1 MTNSYFIE
9 APDYAS
15 VLDKSFTS
23 LNASL
28 ARQEEMERD
37 NDRRRL
43 QNAAVPL
50 QIFKQLIDFSVT
62 AKQAIDKVEAKKY
75 LEAESKGASSA
86 ALSKIDEEYEQ
97 ETDDAWK
104 TGTDAYKLE
113 TEIEK
118 TALEN
123 DDITTAEQQKF
134 GVGHQVINARDLS
147 VAYLD
152 KIPTWWTSGGFDK
165 KYNAAQSLEA
175 KQKVIEQFELRLT
188 GVRKDNIPD
197 RLYNKFVKDKQNSF
211 FAEIRNQGKQ
221 QIQEKITKERFA
233 KMSGRLTQISQSS
246 SETFLAEI
254 SQFKEENRG
263 AFKDDLKGATVFVLQ
278 HFLQGNQD
286 GDIPPEKTEMLMDEL
301 TKSKTTGKLTPLKQI
316 MKEQEV
322 DDILEQVENF
332 KKQLVQ
338 KHEQKVETDRKLA
351 GQAFKR
357 EEAELLKNEGR
368 RFTENEIKEKIK
380 EWRANSVHPLPE
392 EYKTAL
398 SVEDQVEEDVVDR
411 LSYKYANKIPI
422 YEEDL
427 IGLQDPDKIRYWRPL
442 QQSSDQ
448 WAIPQDIKSMADG
461 RINTITSKHLKE
473 TTASNDKSDQWTIT
487 RDNAKLRY
495 AELYEYYSD
504 KESTPLKIHDRAL
517 ADVKAEI
524 FNGDHDAEREID
536 PTNQYALNIEMAHS
550 SIAANKN
557 IITTAVIPG
566 TQEALQEA
574 IENPNTIPKM
584 YKDIAR
590 KYQTMSPHD
599 LMYAQMEA
607 AGNKVEKDPIT
618 KEIEKLDPDVQQL
631 LKHHPTHGRVAR
643 ALLKEYQ
650 KDGEITYDDVEFLL
664 EEIKQYQ
671 IKLLDEE
678 LKKRGITTPE
688 LGALTPQK
696 GDWQTLENGTYV
708 VFDGE
713 QWQQRGVFFT
723 NKQPYIGNIEEY
735 LDKDLIRRKF

>member
-15 VLDKSFTS
+15 ILDRSFTS

-37 NDRRRL
+37 NDRRRE

-50 QIFKQLIDFSVT
+50 QVFEKLIDFSTTV
-62 AKQAIDKVEAKKY
+62 AKTVKETQAKKW

-86 ALSKIDEEYEQ
+86 ALSQIDEEYQQ
-97 ETDDAWK
+97 ETDDAFQ
-104 TGTDAYKLE
+104 TGTEAYQVE
-113 TEIEK
+113 TKIER

-123 DDITTAEQQKF
+123 DDTDIAEQQKF

-152 KIPTWWTSGGFDK
+152 KLPTWWTSGGFDK
-165 KYNAAQSLEA
+165 KYNAAQTLQA
-175 KQKVIEQFELRLT
+175 KRAVIEEFKLRLT

-197 RLYNKFVKDKQNSF
+197 RLYRKFVENKENSF
-211 FAEIRNQGKQ
+211 FGNITNQGKQ

-233 KMSGRLTQISQSS
+233 KMTGRLTQISRSS

-332 KKQLVQ
+332 KKQLVE

-357 EEAELLKNEGR
+357 EEAELFKNEGR
-368 RFTENEIKEKIK
+368 RFTEAEIKEKIK
-380 EWRANSVHPLPE
+380 EWRANSVYPIPE

-398 SVEDQVEEDVVDR
+398 SVEDKKEEDVVDE
-411 LSYKYANKIPI
+411 LKNKFAEKIPI

-427 IGLQDPDKIRYWRPL
+427 IGLRNPDLITYWK
-442 QQSSDQ
+442 QKVQSSNS
-448 WAIPQDIKSMADG
+448 WAIPTNLQTEATESIKATVDKYLEVEDG
-461 RINTITSKHLKE
+461 AKVKSPKWVAVKQNAERRYKQLYAEHIPNNTPDQAHLKALE
-473 TTASNDKSDQWTIT
+473 TIETEMSNNLYDKRASSKPEN
-487 RDNAKLRY
+487 
-495 AELYEYYSD
+495 E
-504 KESTPLKIHDRAL
+504 
-517 ADVKAEI
+517 
-524 FNGDHDAEREID
+524 
-536 PTNQYALNIEMAHS
+536 YALNIEMAHS
-550 SIAANKN
+550 SIAANRN
-557 IITTAVIPG
+557 IIKTAVIPG
-566 TQEALQEA
+566 TEKALEQA
-574 IENPNTIPKM
+574 IANPTVVPKL
-584 YKDIAR
+584 YEDIAS
-590 KYQTMSPHD
+590 KYKTMSPHD
-599 LMYAQMEA
+599 LMYNQLEA
-607 AGNKVEKDPIT
+607 AGNKVEKDPVT
-618 KEIEKLDPDVQQL
+618 KEVEKLDPDVQQL

-664 EEIKQYQ
+664 EETLDQ
-671 IKLLDEE
+671 KLKDA
-678 LKKRGITTPE
+678 GYV
-688 LGALTPQK
+688 TPQLGEMK
-696 GDWQTLENGTYV
+696 PETGDWQTLENGTYV

-713 QWQQRGVFFT
+713 QWQQRGVFYT

>member
-15 VLDKSFTS
+15 ILDRSFTS

-28 ARQEEMERD
+28 ARQEAMERD
-37 NDRRRL
+37 NDRRRE

-50 QIFKQLIDFSVT
+50 QVFEKLIDFSTTV
-62 AKQAIDKVEAKKY
+62 AKTVKETQAKKW

-86 ALSKIDEEYEQ
+86 ALSQIDEEYQQ
-97 ETDDAWK
+97 ETDDAFQ
-104 TGTDAYKLE
+104 TGTEAYQVE
-113 TEIEK
+113 TKIER

-123 DDITTAEQQKF
+123 DDTDIAEQQKF

-152 KIPTWWTSGGFDK
+152 KLPTWWTSGGFDK
-165 KYNAAQSLEA
+165 KYNAAQTLQA
-175 KQKVIEQFELRLT
+175 KRAVIEEFKLRLT

-197 RLYNKFVKDKQNSF
+197 RLYRKFVENKENSF
-211 FAEIRNQGKQ
+211 FGNITNQGKQ

-233 KMSGRLTQISQSS
+233 KMTGRLTQISRSS

-332 KKQLVQ
+332 KKQLVE

-357 EEAELLKNEGR
+357 EEAELFKNEGR
-368 RFTENEIKEKIK
+368 RFTEAEIKEKIK
-380 EWRANSVHPLPE
+380 EWRANSVYPIPE

-398 SVEDQVEEDVVDR
+398 SVEDKKEEDVVDE
-411 LSYKYANKIPI
+411 LKNKFAEKIPI

-427 IGLQDPDKIRYWRPL
+427 IGLRNPDLITYWK
-442 QQSSDQ
+442 QKVQSSNS
-448 WAIPQDIKSMADG
+448 WAIPTNLQTEATESIKATVDKYLEVEDG
-461 RINTITSKHLKE
+461 AKVKSPKWVAVKQNAERRYKQLYAEHIPNNTPDQAHLKALE
-473 TTASNDKSDQWTIT
+473 TIETEMSNNLYDKRASSKPEN
-487 RDNAKLRY
+487 
-495 AELYEYYSD
+495 E
-504 KESTPLKIHDRAL
+504 
-517 ADVKAEI
+517 
-524 FNGDHDAEREID
+524 
-536 PTNQYALNIEMAHS
+536 YALNIEMAHS
-550 SIAANKN
+550 SIAANRN
-557 IITTAVIPG
+557 IIKTAVIPG
-566 TQEALQEA
+566 TEKALEQA
-574 IENPNTIPKM
+574 IANPTVVPKL
-584 YKDIAR
+584 YEDIAS
-590 KYQTMSPHD
+590 KYKTMSPHD
-599 LMYAQMEA
+599 LMYNQLEA
-607 AGNKVEKDPIT
+607 AGNKVEKDPVT
-618 KEIEKLDPDVQQL
+618 KEVEKLDPDVQQL

-664 EEIKQYQ
+664 EETLDQ
-671 IKLLDEE
+671 KLKDA
-678 LKKRGITTPE
+678 GYV
-688 LGALTPQK
+688 TPQLGEMK
-696 GDWQTLENGTYV
+696 PETGDWQTLENGTYV

-713 QWQQRGVFFT
+713 QWQQRGVFYT